1 MKSGSTTYWI
11 DGRIPVRAIWHIDP
25 GDASVGWPEHVR
37 VDAVD
42 YPGEVS
48 DMGPMS
54 ELVDSYADEIRAAC
68 LEDAKEG

>member
-11 DGRIPVRAIWHIDP
+11 DGRIPVKAIWHIDP

-42 YPGEVS
+42 YPAGV
-48 DMGPMS
+48 PH
-54 ELVDSYADEIRAAC
+54 ELVDSHADEIRAAC
-68 LEDAKEG
+68 LEDSREG